1 MKLISNMAFSLYSDK
16 FQTSVVV
23 KANEKFEVVDE
34 LGKYIVAKKWA
45 KEVVEK
51 KKETPVVEDKAE

>member
-1 MKLISNMAFSLYSDK
+1 MKLISTMAFSLYSNK
-16 FQTSVVV
+16 FDVTLSV
-23 KANEKFEVVDE
+23 KENEKFEVVDD

-51 KKETPVVEDKAE
+51 KKEIPVEEKAE